1 MGNGLDFSAASRQGS
16 LQAQSEVVKS
26 LRCHHQRLLVG
37 LGTPSG
43 AKVEDKTPLPIYEKM
58 GQDLGTM
65 NLDLEAALLI
75 PG

>member
-1 MGNGLDFSAASRQGS
+1 MTWIS
-16 LQAQSEVVKS
+16 LRNLGKGRFRLKVEVVKS
-26 LRCHHQRLLVG
+26 LRCHHQRLRVG

-58 GQDLGTM
+58 GQDLATM